1 MSESANKLILKWA
14 GHLNFFISEKKKRK
28 KERNKQKT
36 AMAQSRYGVGQNVS
50 LGFS

>member
-14 GHLNFFISEKKKRK
+14 GHLNFFISEKKK
-28 KERNKQKT
+28 ETNKQKT